1 MRASIKK
8 GIVWFCLTFF
18 SFGLISEHVHFIK
31 SYTDSL
37 PEHYFVQLPSISPKK
52 SDLTLVY
59 NDFYQGNLI
68 KQIIGVEGDYVWYD
82 QEQRLWVNEQCVG
95 SCRLH
100 TDSGKKLTAIS
111 SQVIPKGY
119 VFLYAPHSESF
130 DSRYQEVGL
139 VPVTQLQGKLIAL
152 W

>member
-1 MRASIKK
+1 MRASFKQ
-8 GIVWFCLTFF
+8 GIIWFCLTFF
-18 SFGLISEHVHFIK
+18 SFGLFAEHMRFIK

-37 PEHYFVQLPSISPKK
+37 PQHYFLQLVSKSPKK
-52 SDLTLVY
+52 RDLTLAY

-68 KQIIGVEGDYVWYD
+68 KQIIGIAGDHVWYD
-82 QEQRLWVNEQCVG
+82 QEQRLWVNDQCVG
-95 SCRLH
+95 SCRSH
-100 TDSGKKLTAIS
+100 TDSGKELTPIS
-111 SQVIPKGY
+111 AQVIPEGY

-139 VPVTQLQGKLIAL
+139 VPVNQLQGKLIAL

>member
-1 MRASIKK
+1 MRASIK
-8 GIVWFCLTFF
+8 IVILWSCFAIFRDGF
-18 SFGLISEHVHFIK
+18 MYDHVKFVK

-37 PEHYFVQLPSISPKK
+37 PQHYFLQLPNTSPKK
-52 SDLTLVY
+52 RDLTLVY
-59 NDFYQGNLI
+59 NDFYKGNLI
-68 KQIIGVEGDYVWYD
+68 KQIIGVAGDHVWYD
-82 QEQRLWVNEQCVG
+82 QEQRLWVNDQCVG
-95 SCRLH
+95 SCRLN

-111 SQVIPKGY
+111 SQVIPEGY